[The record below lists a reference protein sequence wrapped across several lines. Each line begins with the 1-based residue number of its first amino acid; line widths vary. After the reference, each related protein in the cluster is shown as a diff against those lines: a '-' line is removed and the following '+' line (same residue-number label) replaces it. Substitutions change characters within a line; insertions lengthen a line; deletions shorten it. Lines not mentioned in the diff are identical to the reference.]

1 MSDVPEVQIS
11 AAMDYTAAYK
21 VKFSLIYY
29 FCCLPFYSLE
39 IHHLSKNAHVGDQ
52 TRTWTCHR
60 WCIHTRSYS
69 SFEVLSCVNYFDIQ
83 IMPSSN
89 KAKAVFDSGKTTS
102 FHIKSVVACQQSAKS
117 SSIFKLVVQHDNRN
131 KRYDF
136 EAESPKLAGMCFFTR
151 VITSCLIDESR

>member
-1 MSDVPEVQIS
+1 MLVTRQERGLAIDG
-11 AAMDYTAAYK
+11 AY
-21 VKFSLIYY
+21 
-29 FCCLPFYSLE
+29 
-39 IHHLSKNAHVGDQ
+39 IHVRIRLLK
-52 TRTWTCHR
+52 
-60 WCIHTRSYS
+60 
-69 SFEVLSCVNYFDIQ
+69 VLSCVVYFDKQ

-136 EAESPKLAGMCFFTR
+136 EAETPKLAGTCIFFI
-151 VITSCLIDESR
+151 VGDCS